1 MTRLAPQLRP
11 PRPSCRD
18 EALTRP
24 HGATAPLASVTLQAN
39 DTVWSQGGMPQ
50 GELLLVRSGIL
61 RLERVTPGGERR
73 IVGLAGRG
81 MLLGVEAWLGRVHAD
96 DLVCC
101 TEVRVHRIPCSDA
114 DQALRNQPH
123 RYRRLLRHWHRGLSE
138 AQTWSAELL
147 RGTARQRTL
156 QLLRR
161 LSSLGG
167 AKHGCPVVWLP
178 RREDMGAMLGLT
190 EETVSRQINRLRREG
205 VMRPVDTRHE
215 RVDLEVLSEA
225 LARDEV

>member
-1 MTRLAPQLRP
+1 MRP
-11 PRPSCRD
+11 AHGPD
-18 EALTRP
+18 
-24 HGATAPLASVTLQAN
+24 GATAATPPLASVTLQAN
-39 DTVWSQGGMPQ
+39 ATVWSQGCRPQ

-81 MLLGVEAWLGRVHAD
+81 MLLGVEAWLGRMHAD

-101 TEVRVHRIPCSDA
+101 TQVRLHRVPCSDA

-138 AQTWSAELL
+138 AQAWSAELL
-147 RGTARQRTL
+147 RGSARQRTL

-161 LSSLGG
+161 LSSLEG
-167 AKHGCPVVWLP
+167 ARHGCPAVWLP

-190 EETVSRQINRLRREG
+190 EETVSRQISRLRREG
-205 VMRPVDTRHE
+205 VMHPVDTRHE
-215 RVDLEVLSEA
+215 QVDLGGLAQA
-225 LARDEV
+225 LAQAEV

>member
-1 MTRLAPQLRP
+1 MRP
-11 PRPSCRD
+11 GDAC
-18 EALTRP
+18 
-24 HGATAPLASVTLQAN
+24 HGATAATSTLSSVTLQA
-39 DTVWSQGGMPQ
+39 DETVWSQGCHPQ

-73 IVGLAGRG
+73 IVGLVGRG

-101 TEVRVHRIPCSDA
+101 TQVRLYRMPCRDA
-114 DQALRNQPH
+114 DQSLTSQSQ
-123 RYRRLLRHWHRGLSE
+123 RYQRLLRHWHQGLSE
-138 AQTWSAELL
+138 AQAWSAELL

-161 LSSLGG
+161 LSALGG
-167 AKHGCPVVWLP
+167 ACHDPSAVWLP

-205 VMRPVDTRHE
+205 VMQPVDTRHE
-215 RVDLEVLSEA
+215 QVDLDGLAQA
-225 LARDEV
+225 LAHAEV